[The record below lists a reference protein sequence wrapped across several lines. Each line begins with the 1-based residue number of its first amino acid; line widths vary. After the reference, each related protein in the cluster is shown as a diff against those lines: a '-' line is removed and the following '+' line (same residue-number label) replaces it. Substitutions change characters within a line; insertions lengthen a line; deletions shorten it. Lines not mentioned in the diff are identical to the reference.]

1 MGIGDLAIPKEM
13 QRMGEA
19 FYGRAQ
25 AYKMALAASAPDA
38 LAEALKRNIYGG
50 EPPTPAAPVRLAAY
64 MREAVR
70 VLKTQPA
77 AGFLAGALDLP
88 DPVAVIV

>member
-1 MGIGDLAIPKEM
+1 
-13 QRMGEA
+13 
-19 FYGRAQ
+19 
-25 AYKMALAASAPDA
+25 
-38 LAEALKRNIYGG
+38 
-50 EPPTPAAPVRLAAY
+50 